1 MKAMQLHKA
10 GLAEGGPLAPA
21 EVPLP
26 EPGRG
31 EVRIRV
37 EACGVCRTDLHI
49 VEGELVPPRLPLVP
63 GHQVVGR
70 VDALGP
76 GASRVAIGDRVGL
89 PWLGETCGAC
99 RFCKSGRENL
109 CENARFTGFHRDGGF
124 AEALLARQDFVCP
137 IPPAVD
143 AAQAAPLLCA
153 GIIGYRALKLSDLKP
168 GETLALYGFGASAH
182 IAIQIARHWGS
193 PVYVFTRSENHR
205 RHAEAL
211 GASWTGKSGDDPPQP
226 PQASIIF
233 APAGEVVPEALRVLD
248 SGGTVALAGI
258 HMSPIPP
265 LDYDKHLFR
274 ERTLRS
280 VTAATRED
288 AAELMQLAADVPI
301 RTTVTTYSLEDANRA
316 LADIKYSRVKGSAV
330 LSLRESGTRVS

>member
-1 MKAMQLHKA
+1 MKAMRLE
-10 GLAEGGPLAPA
+10 GPRPAEEDPLALGD
-21 EVPLP
+21 VPLP
-26 EPGRG
+26 EPGQG

-37 EACGVCRTDLHI
+37 GACGVCRTDLHI
-49 VEGELVPPRLPLVP
+49 VEGELIPPKLPIVP

-76 GASRVAIGDRVGL
+76 GASRFEPGDRVGL

-99 RFCKSGRENL
+99 RFCKTGRENL

-124 AEALLARQDFVCP
+124 AEALLAREDFLCP
-137 IPPAVD
+137 IPAALDP
-143 AAQAAPLLCA
+143 AQAAPLLCA
-153 GIIGYRALKLSDLKP
+153 GIIGYRALKLSDLGP

-182 IAIQIARHWGS
+182 IAIQIARHWNA

-211 GASWTGKSGDDPPQP
+211 GAAWTGASGDDPPSP
-226 PQASIIF
+226 PQAAIIF
-233 APAGEVVPEALRVLD
+233 APAGDLVPEALRTLD

-265 LDYDKHLFR
+265 LDYDQHLYR
-274 ERTLRS
+274 ERALRS
-280 VTAATRED
+280 VTAATRKD
-288 AAELMQLAADVPI
+288 AADLVQLAADIPI
-301 RTTVTTYSLEDANRA
+301 RTTVTTYALEDANRA
-316 LADIKYSRVKGSAV
+316 LRDIKHSRIEGSAV
-330 LSLRESGTRVS
+330 LALGSELQ